1 MKHWMCAA
9 GALAL
14 AGTAHAQSS
23 VTLYGLI
30 DTSVRYTTHEN
41 ANGSGKLQ
49 MAEGLLTGSRWG
61 LRADEDLGG
70 GRKAFAQL
78 ESGFSPDTGTSL
90 QGGRLFGR
98 TALVGLKGDWGT
110 LTLGRQ
116 YTVAHDV
123 MSSYEAMALAN
134 VSIVGY
140 QGGNY
145 TGLRQDNLL
154 KYTYTLGAWQ
164 TELAYTFG
172 EKAGPRAPGRRR
184 PPRSSMRRGR

>member
-78 ESGFSPDTGTSL
+78 ESGFSPTPAPACRADGCSAAPRWSASRATG
-90 QGGRLFGR
+90 
-98 TALVGLKGDWGT
+98 
-110 LTLGRQ
+110 
-116 YTVAHDV
+116 
-123 MSSYEAMALAN
+123 
-134 VSIVGY
+134 
-140 QGGNY
+140 
-145 TGLRQDNLL
+145 
-154 KYTYTLGAWQ
+154 
-164 TELAYTFG
+164 
-172 EKAGPRAPGRRR
+172 APSRWAAST
-184 PPRSSMRRGR
+184 PWHTT